1 VIHISG
7 FIMVS
12 LGVVGIIYAGLGASP
27 IDAFNY
33 FMFVITPLSL
43 GTMAVLTGLVVALIG
58 FIFDRKKDILLSISF
73 LFLVGVFIDFWKY
86 LFDLLPSSLF
96 DNLMIQIPLSLSSLI
111 VIAIGTAMTITTGLS
126 VSPYERLMN
135 VIDRKIHSIRY
146 SKMIIEGTFFLIAI
160 LLGILTKLIWTQV
173 NIMTVMMVLFN
184 GPLVQYF
191 QQKILNQKRKEVIR
205 HATK

>member
-1 VIHISG
+1 
-7 FIMVS
+7 MVS
-12 LGVVGIIYAGLGASP
+12 LGVVGIIFARLGASP

-33 FMFVITPLSL
+33 FMYVITPLSL
-43 GTMAVLTGLVVALIG
+43 GTMAILTGLVVALIG

-73 LFLVGVFIDFWKY
+73 LFLVGIFIDFWKY
-86 LFDLLPSSLF
+86 LFELIPQSLF
-96 DNLMIQIPLSLSSLI
+96 ENIWIQIPLSFISLV

-160 LLGILTKLIWTQV
+160 ILGIITKLIWTQV
-173 NIMTVMMVLFN
+173 NIMTLMMVLLN

-191 QQKILNQKRKEVIR
+191 QQKILNQKRKEVLI
-205 HATK
+205 HATE